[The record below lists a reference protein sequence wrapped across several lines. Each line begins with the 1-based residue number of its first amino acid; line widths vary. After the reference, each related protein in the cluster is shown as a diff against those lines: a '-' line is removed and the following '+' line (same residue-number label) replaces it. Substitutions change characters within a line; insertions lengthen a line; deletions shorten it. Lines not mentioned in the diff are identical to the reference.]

1 MLKVRVNKNNND
13 WTFGNASTNFYIDN
27 PQAVEQ
33 DIKTSLQEWKYD
45 WFADL
50 EVGIDWKTR
59 LGSKNQRQLLDE
71 DIQNLVSN
79 KFYVLTI
86 EDFESFVSD
95 RTYTAQFTITHIFNN
110 QPLTITAELGV

>member
-1 MLKVRVNKNNND
+1 MLKIRQNKSDND

-27 PQAVEQ
+27 AQAVEQ

-50 EVGIDWKTR
+50 EAGIDWKTR

-71 DIQNLVSN
+71 DIQNLVTS
-79 KFYVLTI
+79 KYYVLTL
-86 EDFESFVSD
+86 DNFESFVSD
-95 RTYTAQFTITHIFNN
+95 RTYTAQFNITHIFSKN
-110 QPLTITAELGV
+110 PLNIDVNIGV